1 MYSKNLDGAFYKI
14 CVLFANQCIGKRSNQ
29 KVGELVNNHFVK
41 LKNVLECFKLRS
53 NADYH
58 KLSVP
63 RVNEFSKIID
73 NKKFNIAIAIDF
85 QYKKCILENHIKLG
99 SIIGIIIFLRSPEIS
114 IKRR

>member
-14 CVLFANQCIGKRSNQ
+14 CVLFANECIGKSSNQ
-29 KVGELVNNHFVK
+29 KAGELVNNNFVK

-53 NADYH
+53 NADYQ
-58 KLSVP
+58 KLSIT

-73 NKKFNIAIAIDF
+73 NRKFNIVIAIDF
-85 QYKKCILENHIKLG
+85 QYKKRISENHIKFV

-114 IKRR
+114 VKRR